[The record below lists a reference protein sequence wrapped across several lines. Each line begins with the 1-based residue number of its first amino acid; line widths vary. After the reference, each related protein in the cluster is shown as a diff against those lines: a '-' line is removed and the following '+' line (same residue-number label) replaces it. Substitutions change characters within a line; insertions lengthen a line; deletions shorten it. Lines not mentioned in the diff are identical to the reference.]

1 MGSPQQPSIGALIS
15 RTIVDARKLATA
27 QVDLAKAEVSSQ
39 VSRLSGITVLGIIA
53 IALVAQAGLMLTFAV
68 VYALVAL
75 GLATWAAFLIVAGV
89 FLLIAGILAA
99 VAYQR
104 AQGFRK
110 PDIAKAELEKTI
122 EAVSSLANPAPSS
135 ARST

>member
-104 AQGFRK
+104 AQGLRK
-110 PDIAKAELEKTI
+110 PDIAKTELEKTI

>member
-1 MGSPQQPSIGALIS
+1 MGSPQQPSISALIARS
-15 RTIVDARKLATA
+15 IADARKLATA
-27 QVDLAKAEVSSQ
+27 QVDLAKAEVSGQ

-68 VYALVAL
+68 VYGLVAL
-75 GLATWAAFLIVAGV
+75 GLATWAAFLIVAGG

-99 VAYQR
+99 IAVQR
-104 AQGFRK
+104 AKGFRS
-110 PDIAKAELEKTI
+110 PDIAKIELEKTI
-122 EAVSSLANPAPSS
+122 EAVSSLGNPAPSS